1 MNINTPNRNKDTKIR
16 TMGII
21 LFALFIPF
29 YWLSVAALVLSTR
42 IRRGITTAKAAYV
55 VLFLQLASTIW
66 ACVTALTD
74 SESNFRYINDSF
86 AFFMFT
92 FTALCGL
99 ILFTPKFKFEKN
111 R

>member
-1 MNINTPNRNKDTKIR
+1 M

-21 LFALFIPF
+21 LLALFIPF
-29 YWLSVAALVLSTR
+29 FGLSIVALVFSKR
-42 IRRGITTAKAAYV
+42 IRREKSITKAGYV
-55 VLFLQLASTIW
+55 VLFLQLAATIW

-74 SESNFRYINDSF
+74 SDSNFRYINDSF
-86 AFFMFT
+86 AFFMLT

-99 ILFTPKFKFEKN
+99 ILFTQKLKYEKN